1 MPLFRDFEPLRRRSL
16 TDRFRTAIGLVL
28 LAVFIAWNGSNAL
41 ASSVGAVVEDASTL
55 AEPHSCPCGM
65 NCKGEC
71 CCAPKKSKAAGKASA
86 RPTASTS
93 PIGRIARRSGVCISP
108 SPCGGAIPP
117 ETLRRLILGDASWTA
132 CKADRPSLPVALRS
146 EVEASAWTAPMS
158 SRIDEP
164 PEILA

>member
-1 MPLFRDFEPLRRRSL
+1 MPLFRDFELLRRRSA
-16 TDRFRTAIGLVL
+16 TDRFRSAIGLAL
-28 LAVFIAWNGSNAL
+28 LAVVVGLNGSSAL

-71 CCAPKKSKAAGKASA
+71 CCAPKKSKAAGKALA

-93 PIGRIARRSGVCISP
+93 PIGRIARRSGVCVSP
-108 SPCGGAIPP
+108 APCGGAIPP
-117 ETLRRLILGDASWTA
+117 ETLRRLTLGDASWTA
-132 CKADRPSLPVALRS
+132 CDVDPPAMPVRS
-146 EVEASAWTAPMS
+146 RRELESSFWTAPIS

-164 PEILA
+164 PEALA